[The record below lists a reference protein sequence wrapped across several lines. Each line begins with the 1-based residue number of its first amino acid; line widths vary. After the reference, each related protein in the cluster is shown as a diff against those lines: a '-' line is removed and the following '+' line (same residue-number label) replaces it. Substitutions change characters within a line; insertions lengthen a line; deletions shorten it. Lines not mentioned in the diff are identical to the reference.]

1 MERAKIKV
9 SGVHAVPVCLKDI
22 PRGIKGAPVRFEYA
36 DPLWDGLS
44 KTVVF
49 KGSGVTKD
57 ILDAGE
63 VVKVPPE
70 VVERAGQSL
79 LVGVYGTD
87 ADGNQAIPT
96 LWADLG
102 RIRPAADPS
111 GDGSQKCTRHDHRQL
126 HGGRVHRHAQR
137 QRGSQR
143 QRQQKSPSIR
153 MPQVHRLPVPPL
165 FPAAKRVMYAMKS
178 FPATGETL
186 SGRESL
192 ERIVPVCSK
201 TGKRLLYDSQ
211 I

>member
-22 PRGIKGAPVRFEYA
+22 PRGIKGATVRFEYA

-102 RIRPAADPS
+102 RIRAAADPS
-111 GDGSQKCTRHDHRQL
+111 GDETTD
-126 HGGRVHRHAQR
+126 
-137 QRGSQR
+137 
-143 QRQQKSPSIR
+143 PS
-153 MPQVHRLPVPPL
+153 LPVWAQL
-165 FPAAKRVMYAMKS
+165 QAEIEQLKQ
-178 FPATGETL
+178 GGG
-186 SGRESL
+186 SGSGSI
-192 ERIVPVCSK
+192 IVDEDGYLTTS
-201 TGKRLLYDSQ
+201 GGGFDIDDDGYILL
-211 I
+211 

>member
-22 PRGIKGAPVRFEYA
+22 PRGIKGATVRFEYA
-36 DPLWDGLS
+36 DPLWDKLS

-49 KGSGVTKD
+49 NGSGVTKD

-63 VVKVPPE
+63 VVQVPPE

-96 LWADLG
+96 IWADLG

-111 GDGSQKCTRHDHRQL
+111 GDTSTDE
-126 HGGRVHRHAQR
+126 
-137 QRGSQR
+137 S
-143 QRQQKSPSIR
+143 
-153 MPQVHRLPVPPL
+153 LPVWAQL
-165 FPAAKRVMYAMKS
+165 DVRVKKLEKDG
-178 FPATGETL
+178 TGGGSIIVDEDGYLTT
-186 SGRESL
+186 SGGGFD
-192 ERIVPVCSK
+192 IDDD
-201 TGKRLLYDSQ
+201 GYILL
-211 I
+211 

>member
-22 PRGIKGAPVRFEYA
+22 PRGIKGATVRFEYA

-70 VVERAGQSL
+70 VVARAGQPL

-102 RIRPAADPS
+102 RIRPAANPS
-111 GDGSQKCTRHDHRQL
+111 GDTSTDE
-126 HGGRVHRHAQR
+126 
-137 QRGSQR
+137 S
-143 QRQQKSPSIR
+143 
-153 MPQVHRLPVPPL
+153 LPVWAQL
-165 FPAAKRVMYAMKS
+165 QAQLQAEIEQLKQ
-178 FPATGETL
+178 GG
-186 SGRESL
+186 SGGGGSL
-192 ERIVPVCSK
+192 TVDEEGVLTTTAGGFDVSDDGYI
-201 TGKRLLYDSQ
+201 LM
-211 I
+211 

>member
-22 PRGIKGAPVRFEYA
+22 PRGIKGATVRFEYA
-36 DPLWDGLS
+36 DPLWDKLS

-49 KGSGVTKD
+49 NGSGVTKD

-63 VVKVPPE
+63 VVQVPPE

-111 GDGSQKCTRHDHRQL
+111 GDTSTDEG
-126 HGGRVHRHAQR
+126 
-137 QRGSQR
+137 
-143 QRQQKSPSIR
+143 
-153 MPQVHRLPVPPL
+153 LPVWAQL
-165 FPAAKRVMYAMKS
+165 QEQIDDLKQGGTGGLIIDSDGEGNVSIAA
-178 FPATGETL
+178 
-186 SGRESL
+186 SGGTVITSDGAGNVT
-192 ERIVPVCSK
+192 I
-201 TGKRLLYDSQ
+201 G
-211 I
+211 

>member
-1 MERAKIKV
+1 MELAKIRV
-9 SGVHAVPVCLKDI
+9 SGVHAVPICLKEI
-22 PRGIKGAPVRFEYA
+22 PRGIKGATVRFEYA
-36 DPLWDGLS
+36 DPRWDKLS

-63 VVKVPPE
+63 VVEVPPE

-111 GDGSQKCTRHDHRQL
+111 GDTSTDE
-126 HGGRVHRHAQR
+126 
-137 QRGSQR
+137 S
-143 QRQQKSPSIR
+143 
-153 MPQVHRLPVPPL
+153 LPVWAQL
-165 FPAAKRVMYAMKS
+165 QEQIDELKQGGTGGGLIIDSDGEGNVSIAA
-178 FPATGETL
+178 
-186 SGRESL
+186 SGGTVITSDGAGNVT
-192 ERIVPVCSK
+192 I
-201 TGKRLLYDSQ
+201 G
-211 I
+211 